1 MAAARS
7 VGTTRSVGVSNMPET
22 GTQRLG
28 KEKTASILRELK
40 ELDGLGLLAPAEYN
54 LHKTRA
60 LTSFS
65 CGSVKET
72 IKCAKEWLDSGLISP
87 NNFHECKT
95 STIASI
101 FQDRPGASGSAAGT
115 NLVSCCSVCRCV

>member
-7 VGTTRSVGVSNMPET
+7 VGSTSIGVSNTSDT

-28 KEKTASILRELK
+28 KEKTTAILKELK
-40 ELDGLGLLAPAEYN
+40 ELDGLGLLAAAEYN

-65 CGSVKET
+65 SGSVKET
-72 IKCAKEWLDSGLISP
+72 IECAKEWLDSGLISP
-87 NNFHECKT
+87 NDFHECKA
-95 STIASI
+95 SALASI
-101 FQDRPGASGSAAGT
+101 FQGRPPASSSAAGT
-115 NLVSCCSVCRCV
+115 DLVSCCSVCRCV